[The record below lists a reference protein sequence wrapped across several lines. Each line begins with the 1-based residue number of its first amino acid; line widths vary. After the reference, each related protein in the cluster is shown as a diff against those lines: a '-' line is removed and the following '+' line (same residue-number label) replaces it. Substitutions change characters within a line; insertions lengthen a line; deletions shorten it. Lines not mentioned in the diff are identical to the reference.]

1 MYRTISKV
9 RQKPESVRRR
19 LAAGITAG
27 LTLTIATIWLVTV
40 PGRLNT
46 ASSQAVIIDQQAI
59 TRQNST
65 VIESNNPVTVL
76 SDSLAN
82 SFDYVWR
89 RTTASVGML
98 FDKDSTRIEQPDNNE
113 FKADFLPENQL
124 DFLP

>member
-19 LAAGITAG
+19 LTIGIAAG
-27 LTLTIATIWLVTV
+27 LTLSIAAVWLATI
-40 PGRLNT
+40 PGRLT
-46 ASSQAVIIDQQAI
+46 SASSQAVIIDRQAI
-59 TRQNST
+59 TQQNST
-65 VIESNNPVTVL
+65 VIESNNPITVL

-98 FDKDSTRIEQPDNNE
+98 FDNDSTEFEQAETNE
-113 FKADFLPENQL
+113 YKAEFLPENQL